1 MLVWLAALLLAA
13 TALRAQ
19 PVASLDAVWCLGEAG
34 APPQLEVNLMIQR
47 SSLDW
52 VPDGDGLAAVWRA
65 RLTLE
70 RGGVALVDTS
80 WSGADWRPAER
91 ALGASEKLPVQV
103 RLAVAEEGGRLRLRL
118 AHGSGGPV
126 AEKTLRLPARPA
138 PDVSDILP
146 GVAAPEPATEGPF
159 RRGGWRFL
167 PYADALYGSGLDT
180 LHALW
185 EVRSGLPWDSLTL
198 GVAVLGERRNRLE
211 SRLPRP
217 LSVGR
222 VLPGDPLRVAVSQ
235 PVGHL
240 PSGSYQLELTLE
252 GDGPPRRALRPFWVH
267 NPGVER
273 PAETLDETG
282 LESASTEELS
292 RQWEA
297 AQALAGHHEA
307 EAWERMDLEER
318 RVFLA
323 EFWRRRDPDPST
335 LVNELQV
342 TLLSRLEEAKARYPD
357 GERGGLGDR
366 AKVFLRHGPPDAVE
380 TDFQQLTAR
389 FQLELDD
396 AGTASGA
403 DHRDFEL
410 WIYQRLGGGSEFIF
424 IDQRGFGTF
433 ELVHSTMSG
442 EYYDP
447 GWTRKLFP

>member
-13 TALRAQ
+13 STLRAQ
-19 PVASLDAVWCLGEAG
+19 PVASLDAVWCLGDAG
-34 APPQLEVNLMIQR
+34 APPLLEVNLMLQR
-47 SSLDW
+47 ASLDW
-52 VPDGDGLAAVWRA
+52 RPDDGGLGAAWRA

-70 RGGVALVDTS
+70 RGAAVVVDTS
-80 WSGADWRPAER
+80 WTGADWRPLDRGLA
-91 ALGASEKLPVQV
+91 ASEKLPVQV
-103 RLAVAEEGGRLRLRL
+103 RLPLAGEGGRLRLRL
-118 AHGSGGPV
+118 SHAAGG
-126 AEKTLRLPARPA
+126 AETEKGLRLPPA
-138 PDVSDILP
+138 PSEGVSDILP
-146 GVAAPEPATEGPF
+146 GVARPEPATEGPF

-185 EVRSGLPWDSLTL
+185 EVRSARPADSLTL

-217 LSVGR
+217 LSSHLL
-222 VLPGDPLRVAVSQ
+222 LPGDPLRVAVAQ
-235 PVGHL
+235 PVTHL

-282 LESASTEELS
+282 LDAASPEELG

-307 EAWERMDLEER
+307 DAWERMDLEER
-318 RVFLA
+318 RSFLV

-335 LVNELQV
+335 LVNELQA

-357 GERGGLGDR
+357 GDADGLGDR

-380 TDFQQLTAR
+380 TDFQQLAAR
-389 FQLELDD
+389 FQLEMDD
-396 AGTASGA
+396 AGGAAGA

-410 WIYQRLGGGSEFIF
+410 WIYHRLDGGCEFIF

-433 ELVHSTMSG
+433 ELVHSTKSG

-447 GWTRKLFP
+447 SWTRKLFP